1 MNERKIKC
9 AVVDDEPLSVK
20 LLSNYINLSPELQ
33 LIFHTTSAA
42 KAIEFFKEKNADL
55 LFLDIQM
62 PEING
67 LEIGK
72 ALGRKTKI
80 IITTA
85 YQEYA
90 LSGYDLDVVDFLLKP
105 ITYERFSVSINKAL
119 SRIEKSIPKPP
130 VKDHIFIKVEHK
142 NVKILCDDIL
152 FIEGLRD
159 YVAVH
164 TRNEKYLTLES
175 IKNLES
181 ILDENFVRIHKS
193 YLVNIHYIK
202 HIERNTVVVNTH
214 QLPIGE
220 VYRNQFL
227 DQLGI

>member
-1 MNERKIKC
+1 MNKTRISC
-9 AVVDDEPLSVK
+9 AIIDDEPLSVR
-20 LLSNYINLSPELQ
+20 LISNYINLTPELELVFQ
-33 LIFHTTSAA
+33 TTEAP
-42 KAIEFFKEKNADL
+42 KAIEFFKDNQADL

-67 LEIGK
+67 LDVGK

-90 LSGYDLDVVDFLLKP
+90 LSGYDLDVIDFLLKP
-105 ITYERFSVSINKAL
+105 ITYERFAMAAQKAIT
-119 SRIEKSIPKPP
+119 RFEKSNQR
-130 VKDHIFIKVEHK
+130 DHIFIKVEHK
-142 NVKILCDDIL
+142 NIKILYDDIV

-175 IKNLES
+175 IKNLE
-181 ILDENFVRIHKS
+181 LLLNDHFLRIHKS
-193 YLVNIHYIK
+193 YLINTHYIK
-202 HIERNTVVVNTH
+202 HVERNAIVLNAH
-214 QLPIGE
+214 RLPIGDA
-220 VYRNQFL
+220 YRSKFL
-227 DQLGI
+227 DQLGL